1 MLPIPNVLFDIFIFS
16 VGLFR
21 SEDIISILSQRN
33 RYGQPLGS
41 GTKSMTN
48 DTLFELLEREGRSL
62 EPADSDHEFGG
73 EAAVGLVVSCPMA
86 QQTSKQLWP
95 LDPIDAVSNVSR
107 LGSQTWKPVEEDRVL
122 ASDIAHLTRT
132 HEVETI
138 LVVGHSDCDVVADAY
153 DEYVATD
160 QTMSAGVEAQ
170 VEPLVSIVREA
181 IESGQVETDCP
192 QETLLARLVEY
203 IVTRQ
208 VEFLVQSESVTA
220 TVAGYV
226 HDDDGVYGGF
236 PDTPYL
242 VSLNGEQDVGTLR
255 SRVPEG
261 RDVAVASVR
270 N

>member
-1 MLPIPNVLFDIFIFS
+1 MRTIPNVLFDIFIVS
-16 VGLFR
+16 VGLFH
-21 SEDIISILSQRN
+21 SEGVISILFQHN
-33 RYGQPLGS
+33 RYGQPLGF
-41 GTKSMTN
+41 GIKSMTN
-48 DTLFELLEREGRSL
+48 DALLEFLEREGHSL
-62 EPADSDHEFGG
+62 EPADRDHKFGG
-73 EAAVGLVVSCPMA
+73 GAVVGLAVSCPMA
-86 QQTSKQLWP
+86 QQTSRQLWP

-107 LGSQTWKPVEEDRVL
+107 LGSQTWKSVEDDRVL
-122 ASDIAHLTRT
+122 APDIAHLTHT
-132 HEVETI
+132 HELETI
-138 LVVGHSDCDVVADAY
+138 LVIGHSDCDIVADAY

-181 IESGQVETDCP
+181 IESGHVETDCP

-220 TVAGYV
+220 TIAGYV

-242 VSLNGEQDVGTLR
+242 VSLDGEQDVETLR
-255 SRVPEG
+255 SRVPGG

>member
-1 MLPIPNVLFDIFIFS
+1 
-16 VGLFR
+16 
-21 SEDIISILSQRN
+21 
-33 RYGQPLGS
+33 
-41 GTKSMTN
+41 MTN
-48 DTLFELLEREGRSL
+48 DTLLEFLDREGRSL
-62 EPADSDHEFGG
+62 EPTDSDRESGG
-73 EAAVGLVVSCPMA
+73 GAVVGLVVTCPMA
-86 QQTSKQLWP
+86 QQTSRQLWP
-95 LDPIDAVSNVSR
+95 LDPIGAVSNVSR
-107 LGSQTWKPVEEDRVL
+107 LASQPWKSVEDNRVL
-122 ASDIAHLTRT
+122 TPDIAHLTHR
-132 HEVETI
+132 HELETI

-160 QTMSAGVEAQ
+160 QTVPAGVEAR
-170 VEPLVSIVREA
+170 VEPLVSVVREA
-181 IESGQVETDCP
+181 IESGHVETDCP

-220 TVAGYV
+220 TIAGYV

-242 VSLNGEQDVGTLR
+242 VSLNGERDVETLR

-270 N
+270 S